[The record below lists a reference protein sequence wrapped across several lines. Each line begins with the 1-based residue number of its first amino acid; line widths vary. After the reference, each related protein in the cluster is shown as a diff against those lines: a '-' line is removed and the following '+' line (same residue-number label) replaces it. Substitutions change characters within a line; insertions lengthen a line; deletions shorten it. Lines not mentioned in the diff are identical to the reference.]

1 LAKRDLALLFVY
13 APLQVILAVVFLYQ
27 ILSWSSLVGMLVLIL
42 TLPIPGLLAKLLNSV
57 QGQLMAATDARVGEV
72 TEAMG
77 AVRMLKMFGWE
88 AKSAE
93 RIETKREAELKIS
106 RKKQIISQ
114 ACVVHGCLSRR
125 S

>member
-1 LAKRDLALLFVY
+1 
-13 APLQVILAVVFLYQ
+13 
-27 ILSWSSLVGMLVLIL
+27 MLVLVL

-57 QGQLMAATDARVGEV
+57 QGQLMAASDARVGEV

-93 RIETKREAELKIS
+93 RIEKKREAELKIS

-114 ACVVHGCLSRR
+114 VCTSHSLVYRQSNFGNGFADDGYFELSD
-125 S
+125 SCDHDL

>member
-1 LAKRDLALLFVY
+1 MLFVY
-13 APLQVILAVVFLYQ
+13 APLQLALAILFLYQ
-27 ILSWSSLVGMLVLIL
+27 ILSWSSLVGMLVLVL
-42 TLPIPGLLAKLLNSV
+42 TLPIPGLLAKMLNSV

-93 RIETKREAELKIS
+93 RIKEKREKELKMS

-114 ACVVHGCLSRR
+114 VCPLH
-125 S
+125 